1 MIFDLN
7 LATSLLFGKSL
18 SVRPAIAAATSL
30 AATSLNEVRSD

>member
-7 LATSLLFGKSL
+7 PAASLLFGKSL

-30 AATSLNEVRSD
+30 NEVRSD

>member
-7 LATSLLFGKSL
+7 PAASLLFEKSL

-30 AATSLNEVRSD
+30 NEVRGD

>member
-30 AATSLNEVRSD
+30 NEVRGD